1 MQPTE
6 FKSLTS
12 FIRSVADLLRGS
24 FKQSEYGQVIMPF
37 VVMRRLDCL
46 LEGTKDAVLD
56 AYQSLPDDADE
67 NFKAW
72 RLQKAADTD
81 IKVYNTSRNT
91 FARLRNQSP
100 KQLRDNLID
109 YIGHFSPAVSQVF
122 TDNYNMIE
130 ILRRLEETETLW
142 PVFDRFCQV
151 DLHPERIDNLTMGYL
166 FEELLRKFSEMSN
179 ETAGEHFT
187 PREIIRLCMALL
199 MAGDAQASSGARV
212 IRSLY
217 DPTCGGGGGLSVG
230 SQALHD
236 INPNLIIQ
244 PYGQEMNPASYGI
257 CQSDMLIRGE
267 DPENIALGNTLTDDK
282 HEGKQFHFMFANP
295 PYGVDWKRSKEVI
308 EAEHKTQGYDGRFGA
323 GLPRTSD
330 GQLLFVQHMVSKFR
344 NDTHGSRAAIVMNGS
359 PLFTGG
365 AGSGESEIRRWL
377 LENDLIDAV
386 VALPTDLFYNTG
398 IQTYVYLLTNRK
410 PDARKDKVQLI
421 DASGD
426 RFWEAMRKSLG
437 SKRRE
442 VPASAIQEIVDIYRT
457 MPNGDHELA
466 EFSKVFDTT
475 AFGYREIRI
484 ERPLRLKFKI
494 TEEDLRSMVDGKP
507 IQKLSLEERE
517 ALTSTILTKL
527 NGQTWTNHALFMK
540 ALDNALKGI
549 DIKLGAAAKK
559 AIVSAFCHRDE
570 EAEICLDKNGQ
581 PEADPTLRDH
591 ELAPLDQE
599 WPDYVTREVMP
610 FVPDAWVDESYRD
623 TNTAEVGRIGYEIN
637 VGRYFVSAPREKSCA
652 SIMHEISC
660 IDQELED
667 LRAKDRITPKPIPN
681 IGEPHKRIRLRHIAQ
696 IRKGKSTAG
705 EASDKGECALLTLDF
720 LRTGQS
726 PKFVSRNK
734 SDVLAGDG
742 DVLIVWDGSNAGEIL
757 KARNGLVSSTLA
769 KISVN
774 SPHDPDYLYFA
785 LKEHEA
791 SLRATCQGMGI
802 PHVDGQQ
809 LRELRISWPDI
820 SVQKQ
825 IASQIRKKLDLVQC
839 IAKAEQK
846 KVDLLDEYQ
855 RVLVREAMTSEILD
869 NVGDA
874 A

>member
-1 MQPTE
+1 MQSTE
-6 FKSLTS
+6 FKSLTA
-12 FIRSVADLLRGS
+12 FIWSVADLLRGS

-142 PVFDRFCQV
+142 SVFDRFCQV

-199 MAGDAQASSGARV
+199 MAGDEQASSGVRA
-212 IRSLY
+212 IRTLY

-230 SQALHD
+230 AQALHE

-267 DPENIALGNTLTDDK
+267 DPENIALGNTLTNDK
-282 HEGKQFHFMFANP
+282 HQGKQFHFMFANP
-295 PYGVDWKRSKEVI
+295 PYGVDWKRSKAEI

-344 NDTHGSRAAIVMNGS
+344 DDAQGSRAAIVMNGS

-377 LENDLIDAV
+377 LENDLVDAI
-386 VALPTDLFYNTG
+386 VALPADLFYNTG
-398 IQTYVYLLTNRK
+398 IQTYVYLLANRK
-410 PDARKDKVQLI
+410 PDTRKGKVQLI
-421 DASGD
+421 DASGE
-426 RFWEAMRKSLG
+426 RFWVKMRKNLG
-437 SKRRE
+437 SKGRE
-442 VPASAIQEIVDIYRT
+442 VPASAIAEIVKIYRS
-457 MPNGDHELA
+457 MPDGDNELA

-475 AFGYREIRI
+475 AFGYREIRV
-484 ERPLRLKFKI
+484 ERPLRLKFQA
-494 TEEDLRSMVDGKP
+494 EDDTIQRLANEKP
-507 IQKLSLEERE
+507 IQKLGEEE
-517 ALTSTILTKL
+517 WQKLSHALTSDLTE
-527 NGQTWTNHALFMK
+527 QVWMDRALFTK
-540 ALDNALKGI
+540 ALEKTLRVAGLKI
-549 DIKLGAAAKK
+549 SAPAKK
-559 AIVSAFCHRDE
+559 AIVSAFGQRNED
-570 EAEICLDKNGQ
+570 AEICRDKNGQ
-581 PEADPTLRDH
+581 PEPDPITRDH
-591 ELAPLDQE
+591 ELVPLDQE
-599 WPDYVTREVMP
+599 WPDYVAREVAP
-610 FVPDAWVDESYRD
+610 FTPDAWVDENHRD
-623 TNTAEVGRIGYEIN
+623 SITGEVGRIGYEIN
-637 VGRYFVSAPREKSCA
+637 FNRYFYRYTPSRPLEEIAAELRDLEA
-652 SIMHEISC
+652 EIS
-660 IDQELED
+660 
-667 LRAKDRITPKPIPN
+667 
-681 IGEPHKRIRLRHIAQ
+681 
-696 IRKGKSTAG
+696 
-705 EASDKGECALLTLDF
+705 
-720 LRTGQS
+720 
-726 PKFVSRNK
+726 
-734 SDVLAGDG
+734 
-742 DVLIVWDGSNAGEIL
+742 
-757 KARNGLVSSTLA
+757 GL
-769 KISVN
+769 
-774 SPHDPDYLYFA
+774 
-785 LKEHEA
+785 LKEA
-791 SLRATCQGMGI
+791 
-802 PHVDGQQ
+802 
-809 LRELRISWPDI
+809 
-820 SVQKQ
+820 VQ
-825 IASQIRKKLDLVQC
+825 
-839 IAKAEQK
+839 
-846 KVDLLDEYQ
+846 
-855 RVLVREAMTSEILD
+855 
-869 NVGDA
+869 
-874 A
+874 

>member
-12 FIRSVADLLRGS
+12 FIWSVADLLRGS
-24 FKQSEYGQVIMPF
+24 FKQSEYGQIIMPF

-67 NFKAW
+67 EFKAW
-72 RLQKAADTD
+72 RLQKAAETD

-109 YIGHFSPAVSQVF
+109 YIGHFSPAVSHVF

-142 PVFDRFCQV
+142 PVFDRLCQV
-151 DLHPERIDNLTMGYL
+151 DLHPDRIDNLTMGYL

-199 MAGDAQASSGARV
+199 MAGDEQASSGARV

-230 SQALHD
+230 SQALHE
-236 INPNLIIQ
+236 INPSLIIQ

-267 DPENIALGNTLTDDK
+267 DPENIALGNTLTNDK

-295 PYGVDWKRSKEVI
+295 PYGVDWKRSKDVI

-344 NDTHGSRAAIVMNGS
+344 DDAQGSRAAIVMNGS

-377 LENDLIDAV
+377 LENDLIDAI

-398 IQTYVYLLTNRK
+398 IQTYVYLLANRK
-410 PDARKDKVQLI
+410 PDARKGKVQLI

-426 RFWEAMRKSLG
+426 RFWNAMRKSLG

-442 VPASAIQEIVDIYRT
+442 MPATAIADIVEIYRT
-457 MPNGDHELA
+457 MPDGEHEMA

-475 AFGYREIRI
+475 AFGYREVRI
-484 ERPLRLKFKI
+484 ERPLRLKFEV
-494 TEEDLRSMVDGKP
+494 TEGAVHSLANEKP
-507 IQKLSLEERE
+507 IQKLSTVERE
-517 ALTSTILTKL
+517 ALTSVILNEL
-527 NGQTWTNHALFMK
+527 NGKTWMDRSPFIKDLDK
-540 ALDNALKGI
+540 ALKNI
-549 DIKLGAAAKK
+549 DIKLGTPAKK
-559 AIVSAFCHRDE
+559 AIVAAFGQRDE
-570 EAEICLDKNGQ
+570 SAEICLDKSGH
-581 PEADPTLRDH
+581 PEADPTLRGH
-591 ELAPLDQE
+591 ELIPLDQE
-599 WPDYVTREVMP
+599 WLDYVAREVMP
-610 FVPDAWVDESYRD
+610 FVSDAWVDEDCRD
-623 TNTAEVGRIGYEIN
+623 AATKEVGRIGYEIN
-637 VGRYFVSAPREKSCA
+637 FNRYFYQYSSPRPLREVGA
-652 SIMHEISC
+652 DLVTLEREI
-660 IDQELED
+660 
-667 LRAKDRITPKPIPN
+667 A
-681 IGEPHKRIRLRHIAQ
+681 
-696 IRKGKSTAG
+696 
-705 EASDKGECALLTLDF
+705 ALL
-720 LRTGQS
+720 
-726 PKFVSRNK
+726 KE
-734 SDVLAGDG
+734 VLA
-742 DVLIVWDGSNAGEIL
+742 
-757 KARNGLVSSTLA
+757 
-769 KISVN
+769 
-774 SPHDPDYLYFA
+774 
-785 LKEHEA
+785 
-791 SLRATCQGMGI
+791 
-802 PHVDGQQ
+802 
-809 LRELRISWPDI
+809 
-820 SVQKQ
+820 
-825 IASQIRKKLDLVQC
+825 
-839 IAKAEQK
+839 
-846 KVDLLDEYQ
+846 
-855 RVLVREAMTSEILD
+855 
-869 NVGDA
+869 
-874 A
+874 